1 MLTLSRKEGESIIIS
16 TPDGAVRVIIKS
28 IRSSDQVKIA
38 IEAPDTVEILREEL
52 VSNQEYQE

>member
-1 MLTLSRKEGESIIIS
+1 MLEISRTEGESIILN

-38 IEAPDTVEILREEL
+38 IDAPDAVEILREEL
-52 VSNQEYQE
+52 VFVKKN